1 MKFIIAIDS
10 YVCAS
15 IYNTVYDSSKS
26 ILNTLYIKFHLM
38 VYNNTGIKWKKKI
51 HMQYK
56 WYYLICSF

>member
-10 YVCAS
+10 YVCAC

-38 VYNNTGIKWKKKI
+38 VYNNSGIKWKKKYTCNI
-51 HMQYK
+51 NDTC
-56 WYYLICSF
+56 II